1 MNKKEDTL
9 NSTIVNQI
17 RQVNDSIT
25 NVKFT
30 IVDQRKRVD
39 MHDF

>member
-9 NSTIVNQI
+9 NSTITSQI

-39 MHDF
+39 VHDF